1 MTARTKS
8 ILLLLG
14 TLLIGMLL
22 GVFVHTLMV
31 EDRIERITSLRSQA
45 GFVRFMEN
53 MIEPTDDA
61 QQKAIRDVLDE
72 TAEKLN
78 VHHAESR
85 ETVQGVM
92 ESFRASL
99 DSLLTEE
106 QVNALNERMERAWK
120 YKRSRGRR
128 DSSSMNRGRR
138 DSSSFNHGLKDSSSM
153 SYGRKDSSSM
163 SYGRKDSSSMSY
175 GRKGAYSERS
185 EGRSGRYERSPG
197 NPGSR

>member
-8 ILLLLG
+8 TLLLLG

-31 EDRIERITSLRSQA
+31 ENRIERLTSLRSQA
-45 GFVRFMEN
+45 GFVKFMDK

-61 QQKAIRDVLDE
+61 QREAIRDVLE
-72 TAEKLN
+72 GTAERLG

-85 ETVQGVM
+85 EAVEEIM
-92 ESFRASL
+92 ESFRASV

-106 QVNALNERMERAWK
+106 QIDALNERMERMRHHRK
-120 YKRSRGRR
+120 DRGRR
-128 DSSSMNRGRR
+128 DSSSMHR
-138 DSSSFNHGLKDSSSM
+138 
-153 SYGRKDSSSM
+153 GRKDSSSM
-163 SYGRKDSSSMSY
+163 NH

-185 EGRSGRYERSPG
+185 KGGSNRHEKSPE
-197 NPGSR
+197 SSESQ

>member
-14 TLLIGMLL
+14 MLLIGMLL

-31 EDRIERITSLRSQA
+31 EDRIERITSLRSRA

-61 QQKAIRDVLDE
+61 QRKAIRDVLDG

-85 ETVQGVM
+85 ETVQEIM

-128 DSSSMNRGRR
+128 DSSS
-138 DSSSFNHGLKDSSSM
+138 FNHGL
-153 SYGRKDSSSM
+153 KDSSSM

-185 EGRSGRYERSPG
+185 GGRSDRYERSPG

>member
-22 GVFVHTLMV
+22 GVFVHMLMV

-106 QVNALNERMERAWK
+106 QVNGLNERMERAWK

-128 DSSSMNRGRR
+128 DSSSMSYGRR
-138 DSSSFNHGLKDSSSM
+138 DSSSM
-153 SYGRKDSSSM
+153 SYGLKDSSSM

-185 EGRSGRYERSPG
+185 EGRSGRNEPSPG

>member
-22 GVFVHTLMV
+22 GAFVHTLMV

-61 QQKAIRDVLDE
+61 QRQAIRNVLDE

-85 ETVQGVM
+85 GTVQEIM

-106 QVNALNERMERAWK
+106 QIHALNERMERAWK

-128 DSSSMNRGRR
+128 DSSSMGRGRR
-138 DSSSFNHGLKDSSSM
+138 
-153 SYGRKDSSSM
+153 
-163 SYGRKDSSSMSY
+163 DSSSMSY

-185 EGRSGRYERSPG
+185 GERPDRYEKSQEIRDRG
-197 NPGSR
+197 ELKETGRAYR

>member
-8 ILLLLG
+8 TLLLLG

-31 EDRIERITSLRSQA
+31 ESRIERLTSLRSQA

-61 QQKAIRDVLDE
+61 QRRAIRDVLE
-72 TAEKLN
+72 RAAEQLDM
-78 VHHAESR
+78 HHAESR
-85 ETVQGVM
+85 ETVEGIM

-106 QVNALNERMERAWK
+106 QVQALNERMERKRK
-120 YKRSRGRR
+120 YRGDHGRR
-128 DSSSMNRGRR
+128 DSSSIHRG
-138 DSSSFNHGLKDSSSM
+138 HKDSSSIHRGRKDSSWM
-153 SYGRKDSSSM
+153 DHGRKDSSSM
-163 SYGRKDSSSMSY
+163 NHGRKE
-175 GRKGAYSERS
+175 AYSERS
-185 EGRSGRYERSPG
+185 RGGSDRYEKSPG
-197 NPGSR
+197 N

>member
-22 GVFVHTLMV
+22 GVFVHMLMV

-106 QVNALNERMERAWK
+106 QVNGLNERMERAWK

-128 DSSSMNRGRR
+128 DSSSMSYGR
-138 DSSSFNHGLKDSSSM
+138 KDSSSM
-153 SYGRKDSSSM
+153 SYGLKDSSSM

-185 EGRSGRYERSPG
+185 EGRSGRNEPSPG

>member
-14 TLLIGMLL
+14 MLLIGMLL

-61 QQKAIRDVLDE
+61 QHKAIRDVLDE

-85 ETVQGVM
+85 ETVQEIM

-106 QVNALNERMERAWK
+106 QVNALNERMGRAWK

-128 DSSSMNRGRR
+128 N
-138 DSSSFNHGLKDSSSM
+138 SSSFNHGLKDSSSM

-163 SYGRKDSSSMSY
+163 SYGRKDSSSINY

-185 EGRSGRYERSPG
+185 GGRSDRYEKSPG

>member
-8 ILLLLG
+8 TLLLLG

-31 EDRIERITSLRSQA
+31 ESRIERLTSLRSQA

-61 QQKAIRDVLDE
+61 QRRAIRDVLEE
-72 TAEKLN
+72 TAEQLDM
-78 VHHAESR
+78 HHAASR
-85 ETVQGVM
+85 EAVEGIM

-106 QVNALNERMERAWK
+106 QIQALNDRMERKRK
-120 YKRSRGRR
+120 YRGDRGHR
-128 DSSSMNRGRR
+128 DSSSIHR
-138 DSSSFNHGLKDSSSM
+138 
-153 SYGRKDSSSM
+153 GRKDSSSM
-163 SYGRKDSSSMSY
+163 DHGRKDSSSMNH

-185 EGRSGRYERSPG
+185 RSSPDRYERSPE

>member
-8 ILLLLG
+8 TLLLLS

-31 EDRIERITSLRSQA
+31 ENRIERLTSLRSQA
-45 GFVRFMEN
+45 GFVKFMDK
-53 MIEPTDDA
+53 MIEPTNDA
-61 QQKAIRDVLDE
+61 QRNAIRDVLE
-72 TAEKLN
+72 QTAERLD

-85 ETVQGVM
+85 ETVEEIM

-106 QVNALNERMERAWK
+106 QIDALNERMERMRHYRK
-120 YKRSRGRR
+120 DRGRR
-128 DSSSMNRGRR
+128 DSSSMHRGR
-138 DSSSFNHGLKDSSSM
+138 KDSSSIGH
-153 SYGRKDSSSM
+153 GRKDSSSM
-163 SYGRKDSSSMSY
+163 NH

-185 EGRSGRYERSPG
+185 KGGSDRYEKSPE
-197 NPGSR
+197 N

>member
-22 GVFVHTLMV
+22 GVFVHMLMV

-85 ETVQGVM
+85 ETVQEIM

-99 DSLLTEE
+99 DSLLTEG
-106 QVNALNERMERAWK
+106 QVHALNERMERAWK

-128 DSSSMNRGRR
+128 DSSSMNHGRR
-138 DSSSFNHGLKDSSSM
+138 DSSSFNHG
-153 SYGRKDSSSM
+153 RKDSSL
-163 SYGRKDSSSMSY
+163 MSY

-185 EGRSGRYERSPG
+185 EGRSGRHERSPG

>member
-61 QQKAIRDVLDE
+61 QHKAIRDVLDE

-85 ETVQGVM
+85 ETVQEIM

-128 DSSSMNRGRR
+128 DSSS
-138 DSSSFNHGLKDSSSM
+138 FNHGLKDSSSM
-153 SYGRKDSSSM
+153 SYGRKDSSSIN
-163 SYGRKDSSSMSY
+163 Y

-185 EGRSGRYERSPG
+185 EGRSDRYERSPG